1 MARNTFFL
9 IGFSYD
15 SYLRSHVDPIFPV
28 ILSKSCN
35 CHILSAVNA
44 PERNEKN
51 IEKGDIK
58 YIYNTWFVHAV
69 AITFI
74 DSLYQ
79 FILKVL

>member
-35 CHILSAVNA
+35 CHILPAVNA
-44 PERNEKN
+44 PERNEK
-51 IEKGDIK
+51 IIDKGYIK
-58 YIYNTWFVHAV
+58 YIYNT
-69 AITFI
+69 
-74 DSLYQ
+74 
-79 FILKVL
+79 